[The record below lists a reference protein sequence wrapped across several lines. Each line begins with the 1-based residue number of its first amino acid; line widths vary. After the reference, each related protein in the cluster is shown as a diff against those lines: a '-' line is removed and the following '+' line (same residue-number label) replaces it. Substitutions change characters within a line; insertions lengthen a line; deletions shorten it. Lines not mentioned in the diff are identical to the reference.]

1 MKYLHSLYQD
11 TLPGLLAAGMI
22 AITSVFL
29 SNHYGGPTMV
39 FALLL
44 GIALNFLSEHER
56 CKKGIDLASK
66 KILRMGVALL
76 GFRISFEAVVDLG
89 IGPVILVIVGV
100 LATIGLGLVLTRD
113 SQSDSAFGCLTG
125 GAVAI
130 CGASAAM
137 ALSSVLPQNEDNE
150 RNTIFTVI
158 TVTALSTI
166 AMVIYPMIAAL
177 VGLNEQQTGIFLGAT
192 IHDVAQV
199 VGAGY
204 SVSDPAGDTATIVKL
219 LRVAM
224 LLPVVMTVML
234 VVRLRLKKSESGE
247 AKLPFP
253 WFVLGFV
260 ALVALNSTVAVPVE
274 VSGFFTDVSRWCIVG
289 AVAALGMKTS
299 FAALLKVGYF
309 PVAVLVAETVFLA
322 VLSLAAIFVFGM

>member
-1 MKYLHSLYQD
+1 MELLRSFYHDKA
-11 TLPGLLAAGMI
+11 PGLLVAGMI
-22 AITSVFL
+22 AVASVFL
-29 SNHYGGPTMV
+29 SSHYGGPTML

-44 GIALNFLSEHER
+44 GIALNFLSDHER
-56 CKKGIDLASK
+56 CVDGINLASK
-66 KILRMGVALL
+66 NILRIGVAML
-76 GFRISFEAVVDLG
+76 GFRISFDAVIGLG
-89 IGPVILVIVGV
+89 IGPVVLVICSVI
-100 LATIGLGLVLTRD
+100 ATIILGLILTRD
-113 SQSDSAFGCLTG
+113 TDASSAFGCLSG
-125 GAVAI
+125 GSVAI

-166 AMVIYPMIAAL
+166 AMVFYPMIAAL
-177 VGLNEQQTGIFLGAT
+177 LGLDEQQTGIFLGAT

-204 SVSDPAGDTATIVKL
+204 GVSDQAGDISTIVKL

-224 LLPVVMTVML
+224 LLPVVL
-234 VVRLRLKKSESGE
+234 VVMMVVRINSKKARGGA

-260 ALVALNSTVAVPVE
+260 ALVTLNSMVAIPAE
-274 VSGFFTDVSRWCIVG
+274 ISTFFIDLSRWCIVA

-299 FAALLKVGYF
+299 FGALVKVGYF
-309 PVAVLVAETVFLA
+309 PVAVIVAETVFLA
-322 VLSLAAIFVFGM
+322 CLCLAAIFLFEM